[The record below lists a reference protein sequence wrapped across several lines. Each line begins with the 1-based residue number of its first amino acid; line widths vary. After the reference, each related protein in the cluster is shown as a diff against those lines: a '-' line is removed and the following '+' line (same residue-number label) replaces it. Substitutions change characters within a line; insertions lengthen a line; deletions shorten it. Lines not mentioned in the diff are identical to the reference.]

1 MSGDFVQPIPLF
13 SVRLN
18 VPLFVRKLAASAL
31 RFFDRTM
38 DLRGGDYRIRK
49 SYVNLKTIPTRS
61 KAIRSGING
70 DVMMPKES
78 EKLFWSELLR
88 LPTGTHLECQS
99 QNIKTWHHTS
109 GTPHRIETQATAA
122 ALDGVNGSPPLPP
135 KPLTMASISEPSKT
149 SFSSNFSAT

>member
-1 MSGDFVQPIPLF
+1 MNVLTPRVLSARTMSGDFVQPIPLF

-78 EKLFWSELLR
+78 EKLFWSEWVGI
-88 LPTGTHLECQS
+88 PTGS
-99 QNIKTWHHTS
+99 YTS
-109 GTPHRIETQATAA
+109 
-122 ALDGVNGSPPLPP
+122 
-135 KPLTMASISEPSKT
+135 AS
-149 SFSSNFSAT
+149 